1 MFLQLK
7 GVIDLMTLGI
17 KEFRRFKSDDERKK
31 TILGVL
37 EAYFVLK
44 DCVDDGEELAREA
57 GTDPVELI
65 KRMEPTEAITT
76 LERWDLVLRKQG
88 LRLHWLQGYIFGQDH
103 LIVINPKLQ
112 ERISKVIGGKMG
124 RTVTLYSIGAGLYFR
139 NLFPIRETDK
149 EKAELVALMAGAKK
163 DGILNLKKINAELAA
178 LRVSLDEYSG
188 VVERLVTSEELLAL
202 STEAREKTR
211 SKP

>member
-1 MFLQLK
+1 LK
-7 GVIDLMTLGI
+7 SGLSGWT
-17 KEFRRFKSDDERKK
+17 
-31 TILGVL
+31 
-37 EAYFVLK
+37 
-44 DCVDDGEELAREA
+44 
-57 GTDPVELI
+57 LI

-76 LERWDLVLRKQG
+76 LERWDWVLRKQG
-88 LRLHWLQGYIFGQDH
+88 LRLYWLQGYIFGQDH
-103 LIVINPKLQ
+103 LTVINPKLQ

-163 DGILNLKKINAELAA
+163 DGILNLEKIDAELAA
-178 LRVSLDEYSG
+178 LRVSLDEYRA

-202 STEAREKTR
+202 STQAREKTKF
-211 SKP
+211 KP

>member
-1 MFLQLK
+1 MFSQLK

-17 KEFRRFKSDDERKK
+17 KEFRRFKSNKERKE
-31 TILGVL
+31 TILRVL
-37 EAYFVLK
+37 EAYFFLK
-44 DCVDDGEELAREA
+44 DCVDDGEELVREV

-65 KRMEPTEAITT
+65 KRMEPTEAIAT
-76 LERWDLVLRKQG
+76 LERWDYVLRKQG
-88 LRLHWLQGYIFGQDH
+88 LRLYWLQGYIFGQDH
-103 LIVINPKLQ
+103 LAVINPKLQ

-163 DGILNLKKINAELAA
+163 DGILNLEKIDAELAA
-178 LRVSLDEYSG
+178 LRVSLDEYRA
-188 VVERLVTSEELLAL
+188 VVECLVASEELLAL
-202 STEAREKTR
+202 STQAREKTKFK
-211 SKP
+211 S